1 MRQRDQRKSGSRG
14 TGRGWS
20 TPAASAHFSLEATS
34 WGAHSRLGSRPAGLW
49 PGVGQAVLLW
59 LWGPC
64 KCGCEC
70 VRAFVYAHA
79 GLGRRGRAGEG
90 RAFAVGLDPCP
101 GGCSRSRAV
110 HLTPELEAKGQ
121 N

>member
-1 MRQRDQRKSGSRG
+1 MRQTKENRALGGPGEVGLLLPPLPTSAWSR
-14 TGRGWS
+14 
-20 TPAASAHFSLEATS
+20 TS